1 MSSIS
6 MQALFTILC
15 HFIFIY
21 FAYQVLSVIRFD
33 VFLHSHQEAKARV
46 LKIMLAIALGYSVS
60 SFLVSI
66 IVNLQNVIFSW

>member
-15 HFIFIY
+15 HLIFIY
-21 FAYQVLSVIRFD
+21 FSYQVLSVIRFD

-46 LKIMLAIALGYSVS
+46 LRIMLAIALGYSIS

-66 IVNLQNVIFSW
+66 IVNLQNMVFS